1 MIKVLNIVPNETGVG
16 KYRMIDRAAY
26 IYNNMKD
33 KVKLASINIIEF
45 KINPYIS
52 QHFDVIHVHENSCA
66 YHNAF
71 NLIKHYNPK
80 AKIIVDIDD
89 YWIPIKE
96 LSHYTNYVTNG
107 LNKKTIFAL
116 QNADYVTTT
125 TEYFRKELLK
135 LNKNV
140 AVIKNVI
147 DKDEIQVKTSKTK
160 DKRLRVG
167 ILCSSAHYEDVKLL
181 RGVVNILK
189 PELDKL
195 RFVVCGFDTRHE
207 LIQYDNKGNNIGVRL
222 ATYEENIWADFERIF
237 TDNLTTISPE
247 YKQYLSQMNP
257 QPYPYESLEPY
268 SRRWTKDIDNYL
280 THYDYLDVLLVP
292 LVDTKPCHYKSELK
306 LVEAGYK
313 NTAVICQDLTP
324 YSSVAKGKDICVLMP
339 TKSKAKDWAKEI
351 KKLLNNPE
359 RVTELQENL
368 SSYIKENYKIETECE
383 KIVDIYINKLWK

>member
-1 MIKVLNIVPNETGVG
+1 MVKVLNIIVNDTGVG
-16 KYRMIDRAAY
+16 KYRMIDRCAY
-26 IYNNMKD
+26 IFNKMKD
-33 KVKLASINIIEF
+33 KVSIVGISADDF
-45 KINPYIS
+45 LINPYVA

-66 YHNAF
+66 YRDMFEIIKQHN
-71 NLIKHYNPK
+71 PS
-80 AKIIVDIDD
+80 AKIVVDIDD
-89 YWIPIKE
+89 HWIPIKE

-189 PELDKL
+189 PEIDKL
-195 RFVVCGFDTRHE
+195 RFVVCGFDTRHQ
-207 LIQYDNKGNNIGVRL
+207 LGIYNKEGQIVGVRN
-222 ATYEENIWADFERIF
+222 ATYEENLWADFERIF

-247 YKQYLSQMNP
+247 YKQYLAQMNP
-257 QPYPYESLEPY
+257 QPYPYESFEPY

-324 YSSVAKGKDICVLMP
+324 YSSIAKGKDICILMP

-359 RVTELQENL
+359 RVTELQQNL
-368 SSYIKENYKIETECE
+368 SSYIKENYKIEDEAN
-383 KIVDIYINKLWK
+383 KIVEIYTDKIWK

>member
-26 IYNNMKD
+26 IYNKMKD
-33 KVKLASINIIEF
+33 KVRLASISIDDF

-71 NLIKHYNPK
+71 NLIKHHNPK

-96 LSHYTNYVTNG
+96 LSQYTNYVTNG

-147 DKDEIQVKTSKTK
+147 DKDEIQVKTTKTK

-167 ILCSSAHYEDVKLL
+167 ILCGASHIEDVKLL

-189 PELDKL
+189 PELDKI
-195 RFVVCGFDTRHE
+195 RFMVIGFDDKCVTPY
-207 LIQYDNKGNNIGVRL
+207 YDSKGNTQWRFS
-222 ATYEENIWADFERIF
+222 TYEESPWGNFERIL
-237 TDNLTTISPE
+237 TDNLSIISPE
-247 YKQYLSQMNP
+247 YKQYLSQMIP
-257 QPYPYESLEPY
+257 QPYPYESFEPY

-324 YSSVAKGKDICVLMP
+324 YSSVAKDKDICVLMP

-359 RVTELQENL
+359 RVTELQQNL
-368 SSYIKENYKIETECE
+368 SSYIKENYKIEDECE
-383 KIVDIYINKLWK
+383 KIVEIYIELCK